1 VTSPVVMSFT
11 KLTEGYG
18 FHGAYI
24 AGTGFGTIFAMSAGL
39 VTETFAVLLFPIGS
53 YPVHAPGECHR
64 AGYGI
69 FSAVLGARR
78 TYEPTMSPLAIR
90 ESPLD
95 RRLAGSSI
103 ATGGQIAGE
112 EE

>member
-1 VTSPVVMSFT
+1 
-11 KLTEGYG
+11 
-18 FHGAYI
+18 
-24 AGTGFGTIFAMSAGL
+24 
-39 VTETFAVLLFPIGS
+39 
-53 YPVHAPGECHR
+53 
-64 AGYGI
+64 
-69 FSAVLGARR
+69 
-78 TYEPTMSPLAIR
+78 MSPLAIR